1 MEPMVKFRADQA
13 LSILREVLER
23 RLRDSKYD
31 AKVCQELARSLA
43 GEIKHKVKDLK
54 VDRYKYVVV
63 VTVGQRQDSELIL
76 ASRCLLD
83 TKWDTY
89 ATYNFENYHVFATGI
104 VYAFYY
110 E

>member
-1 MEPMVKFRADQA
+1 MIKFRSDHA
-13 LSILREVLER
+13 LNILREVFER
-23 RLRDSKYD
+23 RLRGSKYD
-31 AKVCQELARSLA
+31 ARQCQELARSMA

-63 VTVGQRQDSELIL
+63 VTVGQRQESELIL

-104 VYAFYY
+104 VYAFYF